1 MKKTIPLSKIIAA
14 AFLIFTAGAVSA
26 QHTITKLWATDSV
39 LNTPES
45 VLPANGVLYVSL
57 IDGGPWD
64 KDGKGG
70 VAQLSPDGKVI
81 NANWVTGLS
90 APKGLGIH
98 GNWLYAA
105 DVDEVAVIN
114 IKEGKIDHKIP
125 VAGAK
130 GLNDIT
136 VDDKGVVYVTD
147 SMTGMVHKIENDKA
161 SPYQEGFKGIN
172 GAKAVGSK
180 LYVLTSDGMY
190 LAGADKKSTKICVLE
205 HGGDG
210 IEPVDNGDFLVT
222 AWEGY
227 LYYVQANGTKDI
239 LLDTHTTNNKTA
251 DIGYDAK
258 ARVIYVPTFMGKSVV
273 AYKLK

>member
-1 MKKTIPLSKIIAA
+1 MIVAA
-14 AFLIFTAGAVSA
+14 AFLIFTACAASA
-26 QHTITKLWATDSV
+26 QHTLTKLWATDSV

-70 VAQLSPDGKVI
+70 VAQVSPDGKVI

-114 IKEGKIDHKIP
+114 IKNGRIDHKIP

-147 SMTGMVHKIENDKA
+147 SMTGMVHRIENGKA
-161 SPYQEGFKGIN
+161 TSYQEGFKGIN
-172 GAKAVGSK
+172 GAKAIGSK
-180 LYVLTSDGMY
+180 LYVLTDDGMY
-190 LAGADKKSTKICVLE
+190 LTGADKKSTKITVLE

-210 IEPVDNGDFLVT
+210 IEPVGNGDFLVT

-227 LYYVQANGTKDI
+227 LYYVQANGTKDV

-258 ARVIYVPTFMGKSVV
+258 ARIIYVPTFMGKSVV
-273 AYKLK
+273 AYQLK